1 MKDKQE
7 QWQWSVVFGGLWDPL
22 TNNST
27 GGHPYLTLYFL
38 FVNQRKLKRHCPSV
52 SGTLFTLLGWPF
64 QRLLVLVVLPYIT
77 FSALPSHQLPTS
89 SLPPLFLLH
98 PTCTLSSPFSP
109 LKPPP
114 MVHHQFPAFYGYSSL
129 NTHTHT
135 SKFKASI
142 HI

>member
-7 QWQWSVVFGGLWDPL
+7 QWQWSVIFGGLWDPL

-38 FVNQRKLKRHCPSV
+38 FANQWKLKRHCPSV

-77 FSALPSHQLPTS
+77 YKCHKLVWQSLKKLEIYLFCIFSQGKLTKGRLLPMT
-89 SLPPLFLLH
+89 
-98 PTCTLSSPFSP
+98 
-109 LKPPP
+109 
-114 MVHHQFPAFYGYSSL
+114 
-129 NTHTHT
+129 
-135 SKFKASI
+135 
-142 HI
+142 